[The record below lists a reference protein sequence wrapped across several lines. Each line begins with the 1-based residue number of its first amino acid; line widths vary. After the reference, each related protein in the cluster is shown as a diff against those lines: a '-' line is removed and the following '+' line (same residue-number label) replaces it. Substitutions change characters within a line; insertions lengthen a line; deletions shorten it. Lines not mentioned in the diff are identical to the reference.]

1 MWEGLTA
8 GAPHGSVTVTH
19 PTGPPSQTG
28 TGAHRGGCC
37 QALSGAGWTADHSAG
52 RRWRLGARLRV
63 CVFWSARPLR
73 TCDLQRAA
81 DAGHT
86 LREPMTWVPLHCDSA
101 QGAFPAFT
109 ARWPSSRGLCRPV

>member
-28 TGAHRGGCC
+28 TGAHRGGGCC

-52 RRWRLGARLRV
+52 DWVRDCE
-63 CVFWSARPLR
+63 CVFSGALGRCELA
-73 TCDLQRAA
+73 TC
-81 DAGHT
+81 
-86 LREPMTWVPLHCDSA
+86 SA
-101 QGAFPAFT
+101 QPT
-109 ARWPSSRGLCRPV
+109 RGTLCASP